1 MEETA
6 EEIYENKLLVEAN
19 YEMYNLKTNVKNTY
33 NKEGWIVKEVFS
45 NSEVVENTF
54 TYEVDEKGN
63 PIKVTKTN
71 SQNQGNYVLVIN
83 NTYSTFP
90 TN

>member
-1 MEETA
+1 MVETT

-45 NSEVVENTF
+45 NSEVVESNL
-54 TYEVDEKGN
+54 Y
-63 PIKVTKTN
+63 
-71 SQNQGNYVLVIN
+71 L
-83 NTYSTFP
+83 
-90 TN
+90 